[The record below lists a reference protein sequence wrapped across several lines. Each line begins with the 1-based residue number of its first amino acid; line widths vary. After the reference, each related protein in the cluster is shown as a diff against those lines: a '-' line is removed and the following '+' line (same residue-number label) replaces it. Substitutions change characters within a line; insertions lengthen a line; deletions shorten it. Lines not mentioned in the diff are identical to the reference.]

1 MSSNRFDRPVS
12 EQDWKQ
18 SLGRKVSIRFRLHD
32 EREHPF
38 SEAIGM
44 VQSVRGEGESVEIEI
59 VNRTGK
65 VTSVPLADIEAAKLF
80 PTA

>member
-1 MSSNRFDRPVS
+1 
-12 EQDWKQ
+12 
-18 SLGRKVSIRFRLHD
+18 
-32 EREHPF
+32 
-38 SEAIGM
+38 M